1 MRNHVKGVLTSHPEW
16 ESDLADFHV
25 ESSWMVGDWDDIQS
39 LLEGIDVRTPA
50 VVLAKVLLAMRKND
64 LEEVSSALAIAR
76 RTLGA
81 PITATGADGYRLTYD
96 SVLNLHMTREL
107 ELVYDVSRRLPT
119 SSSHRRRA
127 LMDLSTVLTHRLDS
141 TLPTFR
147 CREPILS
154 TRRVGFSLMSVIDS
168 VHFESLSE
176 LLTRPSSHAELT
188 NEVGSTW
195 LASAKIARKAGHW
208 QTAYSAM
215 LQARQNE
222 HSLYFIESAKL
233 TKADGDPLRALYELE
248 TSMKSSGFTENS
260 SVVDLTIDEETV
272 GRIKG
277 KVSDAL
283 LTRIPYADG

>member
-1 MRNHVKGVLTSHPEW
+1 
-16 ESDLADFHV
+16 
-25 ESSWMVGDWDDIQS
+25 
-39 LLEGIDVRTPA
+39 
-50 VVLAKVLLAMRKND
+50 
-64 LEEVSSALAIAR
+64 
-76 RTLGA
+76 
-81 PITATGADGYRLTYD
+81 
-96 SVLNLHMTREL
+96 
-107 ELVYDVSRRLPT
+107 
-119 SSSHRRRA
+119 
-127 LMDLSTVLTHRLDS
+127 
-141 TLPTFR
+141 
-147 CREPILS
+147 
-154 TRRVGFSLMSVIDS
+154 MSVIDS

-283 LTRIPYADG
+283 LTRILYADG